1 MNVKR
6 EYPDGIKRKEK
17 QNDGWLST
25 AEEEYLAYCCCLSG
39 IFHPFLGMF
48 MQNVTRFWVKRPDV
62 LRKFVQKLL
71 SLCSAFEFFRRK
83 VFPFSQECPP
93 ITAANL

>member
-1 MNVKR
+1 MFRMNVIL
-6 EYPDGIKRKEK
+6 EYPDGIKRIEK

-48 MQNVTRFWVKRPDV
+48 MQNVTRFWVKRRHIFFKRADV
-62 LRKFVQKLL
+62 LLKM
-71 SLCSAFEFFRRK
+71 
-83 VFPFSQECPP
+83 
-93 ITAANL
+93 TACFLYE